1 MKKITFNLPAEALGE
16 ATEALLLGDFNNWSL
31 DEAIKLSVQKDGSL
45 KASVLLEEGKSYQ
58 FRYLLNDGRWIND
71 WNADNYVHNTVFGV
85 QNSVIFV
92 PVDEVVATQEVVE
105 AKVEKPAKKAK
116 TVKATKET
124 KAVKET
130 KTAKEPTKPKK
141 KAVKVEAPAVD
152 DLTKIEG
159 IRSKISQ
166 LLIAEGIQSFKELSK
181 ATTKNLKAILE
192 AAGSKFQ
199 VHDPSTWAKQ
209 AKLAAA
215 EKWEKLLELQAELKG
230 GKAAKK

>member
-71 WNADNYVHNTVFGV
+71 WNADDYVHNTVFGV

-105 AKVEKPAKKAK
+105 AKVEKSVKKAK
-116 TVKATKET
+116 TVKATKDT
-124 KAVKET
+124 KAAKEAKPA
-130 KTAKEPTKPKK
+130 KTAAKPK
-141 KAVKVEAPAVD
+141 KAVKAEVPAID
-152 DLTKIEG
+152 DLTKSEG
-159 IRSKISQ
+159 IGPKISQ

>member
-31 DEAIKLSVQKDGSL
+31 EEAIKLSVQKDGSL

-71 WNADNYVHNTVFGV
+71 WNADDYVHNTVFGV

-124 KAVKET
+124 KTVKET
-130 KTAKEPTKPKK
+130 KTAKAPAKPK
-141 KAVKVEAPAVD
+141 KAVKAEAPAAD

-159 IRSKISQ
+159 IGPKISQ
-166 LLIAEGIQSFKELSK
+166 LLKAEGIQSFKELSK

-215 EKWEKLLELQAELKG
+215 EKWEKLLDLQAELKG
-230 GKAAKK
+230 GKATKK